1 MPVAKRKP
9 RSQPAWTDIK
19 ARLAGFDRRGLMGL
33 IQDLYGAH
41 KENRTF
47 LHARLGVGSLAQIL
61 GYSEVSAFTWFF
73 TGMARQPPSAWR
85 QAELAKANV

>member
-1 MPVAKRKP
+1 MA
-9 RSQPAWTDIK
+9 SQ
-19 ARLAGFDRRGLMGL
+19 LRR
-33 IQDLYGAH
+33 D
-41 KENRTF
+41 T
-47 LHARLGVGSLAQIL
+47 RLGVGSLAQIL